1 MLAQVCGTFGLAVA
15 LRAGA
20 QFLWTPDF
28 RTITNPLIAGRVQ
41 IGPIFIGQPQ
51 LLAGAICLLS
61 FVALWLFVTRTET
74 GLGLQA
80 TAQDRQAAAVMGI
93 PTERM
98 SALGWAI
105 GLGCV
110 GVAGTMLST
119 FYYIFPDVGVNF
131 ALLAFVA
138 VALGGF
144 GSILGSLVAGVLIG
158 LVESLGGL
166 LIDPSYK
173 TLIVFGLYLAC
184 CDRKAEG
191 PVRQVLDLW
200 RRDRSRQCWKL
211 HARKRCGRGRRY
223 GCQLSVCSR
232 VPCCSPFPSSSRRR
246 SRHHMMILIFLYALM
261 AQSWNVMAGLSGQ
274 ISLGHAI
281 FFGIGAYSATVL
293 FAKFGVTPW
302 VGTGGGHGAVGAG
315 RNRHRRADAAPARAI
330 TLPSPRC

>member
-1 MLAQVCGTFGLAVA
+1 LSKEFIIQAIVSGVLMGLIYALVAVGLSLIFGLMEIVNFAHGEFLMWAMYASFWFWVLGLDPLFALPLVAALLGLAGLLVHYGIIRRLLTAPMLAQVCGTFGLAVDM
-15 LRAGA
+15 RAAA
-20 QFLWTPDF
+20 QYLWTPDF

-51 LLAGAICLLS
+51 LVAGAVCLLA
-61 FVALWLFVTRTET
+61 FVLLWLFVTRTET
-74 GLGLQA
+74 GLALQA

-119 FYYIFPDVGVNF
+119 FFYVFPDVGASF
-131 ALLAFVA
+131 APLAFVA

-173 TLIVFGLYLAC
+173 TLIVFGLYLAVVL
-184 CDRKAEG
+184 
-191 PVRQVLDLW
+191 VRPMGLF
-200 RRDRSRQCWKL
+200 
-211 HARKRCGRGRRY
+211 GR
-223 GCQLSVCSR
+223 
-232 VPCCSPFPSSSRRR
+232 F
-246 SRHHMMILIFLYALM
+246 
-261 AQSWNVMAGLSGQ
+261 
-274 ISLGHAI
+274 
-281 FFGIGAYSATVL
+281 
-293 FAKFGVTPW
+293 
-302 VGTGGGHGAVGAG
+302 
-315 RNRHRRADAAPARAI
+315 
-330 TLPSPRC
+330 

>member
-1 MLAQVCGTFGLAVA
+1 MSRELIIQAAVSGLLMGLIYALVAVGLSLIFGLMEIVNFAHGEFLMLAMFATFWLWTLAGLDPLVSLPLVALLLGGIGALVHLGVIRRLLKAPMLAQICGTFGLSVA
-15 LRAGA
+15 LRALA

-28 RTITNPLIAGRVQ
+28 RTIANPWIAGRVQ

-51 LLAGAICLLS
+51 LVSGAVCLLA
-61 FVALWLFVTRTET
+61 FLALWLFVTRTET

-119 FYYIFPDVGVNF
+119 FFYIFPDVGATF
-131 ALLAFVA
+131 APLAFVA

-173 TLIVFGLYLAC
+173 TVIVFGLYLAVIV
-184 CDRKAEG
+184 
-191 PVRQVLDLW
+191 VRPNGLF
-200 RRDRSRQCWKL
+200 
-211 HARKRCGRGRRY
+211 GR
-223 GCQLSVCSR
+223 
-232 VPCCSPFPSSSRRR
+232 F
-246 SRHHMMILIFLYALM
+246 
-261 AQSWNVMAGLSGQ
+261 
-274 ISLGHAI
+274 
-281 FFGIGAYSATVL
+281 
-293 FAKFGVTPW
+293 
-302 VGTGGGHGAVGAG
+302 
-315 RNRHRRADAAPARAI
+315 
-330 TLPSPRC
+330 

>member
-1 MLAQVCGTFGLAVA
+1 MSRDLIMQAIISGLLMGLIYALVAVGLSLIFGLMEIVDFAHGEFLMLAMFTTFWLWALAGLDPLLSLPLVASILGLAGMLVHFGIIRRLLNAPMLAQVCGTFGLGIA

-28 RTITNPLIAGRVQ
+28 RTIANPLIAGRVQ

-51 LLAGAICLLS
+51 LVAGTICLLS
-61 FVALWLFVTRTET
+61 FVALWLFITRTET

-110 GVAGTMLST
+110 GVAGSMLST
-119 FYYIFPDVGVNF
+119 FYYIFPEVGVNF

-166 LIDPSYK
+166 LLDPSYK
-173 TLIVFGLYLAC
+173 TLIVFGLYLAVVI
-184 CDRKAEG
+184 
-191 PVRQVLDLW
+191 VRPHGLF
-200 RRDRSRQCWKL
+200 
-211 HARKRCGRGRRY
+211 GR
-223 GCQLSVCSR
+223 
-232 VPCCSPFPSSSRRR
+232 F
-246 SRHHMMILIFLYALM
+246 
-261 AQSWNVMAGLSGQ
+261 
-274 ISLGHAI
+274 
-281 FFGIGAYSATVL
+281 
-293 FAKFGVTPW
+293 
-302 VGTGGGHGAVGAG
+302 
-315 RNRHRRADAAPARAI
+315 
-330 TLPSPRC
+330 

>member
-1 MLAQVCGTFGLAVA
+1 MGIIRRLLKAPMLAQVCGTFGLAVA
-15 LRAGA
+15 LRAAA
-20 QFLWTPDF
+20 QYLWTPDF
-28 RTITNPLIAGRVQ
+28 RTVADPWIAGRVQ
-41 IGPIFIGQPQ
+41 VGPIFIGQPQ
-51 LLAGAICLLS
+51 LVAGAICLLA
-61 FVALWLFVTRTET
+61 FLALWAFVTRTET

-173 TLIVFGLYLAC
+173 TVIVFGLYLAVIV
-184 CDRKAEG
+184 
-191 PVRQVLDLW
+191 VRPNGLF
-200 RRDRSRQCWKL
+200 
-211 HARKRCGRGRRY
+211 GR
-223 GCQLSVCSR
+223 
-232 VPCCSPFPSSSRRR
+232 F
-246 SRHHMMILIFLYALM
+246 
-261 AQSWNVMAGLSGQ
+261 
-274 ISLGHAI
+274 
-281 FFGIGAYSATVL
+281 
-293 FAKFGVTPW
+293 
-302 VGTGGGHGAVGAG
+302 
-315 RNRHRRADAAPARAI
+315 
-330 TLPSPRC
+330 